1 MRFSGGTSAHAKILL
16 VLTERTEIIMIAEK
30 IIGKLGKT
38 EKTVDYVKIEWFERD
53 KKILRKITSSGE
65 EIGIRTESALNEGD
79 ILYED
84 ENKII
89 AVEIAPCSLIS
100 VSVNSMQEMGRLC
113 FELGNRHLSLSIGEN
128 TVKCPFDEPTFFYLG
143 KLGFEVRKVYEK
155 FDGYIECKAHTHT
168 HGHSH
173 HDE

>member
-1 MRFSGGTSAHAKILL
+1 M
-16 VLTERTEIIMIAEK
+16 IIEK
-30 IIGKLGKT
+30 IYGKLGET
-38 EKTVDYVKIEWFERD
+38 EKNVDYVTIDWFERD
-53 KKILRKITSSGE
+53 KKILRKMTASGE
-65 EIGIRTESALNEGD
+65 EIGIRIESTLNEGD

-100 VSVNSMQEMGRLC
+100 VPVNSMQEMGRLC

-128 TVKCPFDEPTFFYLG
+128 IVKCPFDEPTFSYLR
-143 KLGFEVRKVYEK
+143 KLGFTAEKVYEK

-168 HGHSH
+168 HSH
-173 HDE
+173 EHHRHEA